1 MRIMCVLEDIY
12 LQQVHLMTG
21 IVYISISSGQIIK
34 CGLTCQRCIRS
45 SPVSCHTEGQE
56 RSGLFLSDRQRGREF
71 V

>member
-34 CGLTCQRCIRS
+34 YDLTCQRRIRS

-56 RSGLFLSDRQRGREF
+56 RSGLFLSDRQRGGEF